1 MNNETTFNVGDK
13 VRITDLGMYALALL
27 LGSDNAR
34 ETLEERGIKPGG
46 TGTVTEIAPH
56 GTAARVRT
64 DAPDPVDSDG
74 NGWAFYFDQLEKVE
88 G

>member
-1 MNNETTFNVGDK
+1 MNNATTFNVGDK

-46 TGTVTEIAPH
+46 TGIVTEIAPH

-64 DAPDPVDSDG
+64 DSPEPVDPDG
-74 NGWAFYFDQLEKVE
+74 NGWVLQQTAPEA
-88 G
+88 

>member
-1 MNNETTFNVGDK
+1 MNTETTYNVGDK

-27 LGSDNAR
+27 LGSDKAGDV
-34 ETLEERGIKPGG
+34 LDERGIKVGG

-64 DAPDPVDSDG
+64 DAPEPVDDDG
-74 NGWAFYFDQLEKVE
+74 NGWAFYFSQLEKVE

>member
-1 MNNETTFNVGDK
+1 MNKATTFNVGDK
-13 VRITDLGMYALALL
+13 VRITDLGMYTLALL
-27 LGSDNAR
+27 LGSAKAGDA
-34 ETLEERGIKPGG
+34 LDERGIKIGG
-46 TGTVTEIAPH
+46 TGTVMDIAPH

-64 DAPDPVDSDG
+64 DAPEPVDPEG